1 MNVNV
6 NLQFPSAEG
15 TTQPS
20 VGREPYAIY
29 ALRNVILR
37 KNTLRNVILR
47 DNAPRDNAA
56 GTKHPNLGHEPY
68 GLNISDL

>member
-6 NLQFPSAEG
+6 NLDFSSAEG

-29 ALRNVILR
+29 ALRNV
-37 KNTLRNVILR
+37 TLR
-47 DNAPRDNAA
+47 DNALRNNAE
-56 GTKHPNLGHEPY
+56 GTKHPNLGCEP
-68 GLNISDL
+68 

>member
-1 MNVNV
+1 MQ
-6 NLQFPSAEG
+6 NLDSPSAEG

-37 KNTLRNVILR
+37 

-56 GTKHPNLGHEPY
+56 GTKHPNLGHEP
-68 GLNISDL
+68 